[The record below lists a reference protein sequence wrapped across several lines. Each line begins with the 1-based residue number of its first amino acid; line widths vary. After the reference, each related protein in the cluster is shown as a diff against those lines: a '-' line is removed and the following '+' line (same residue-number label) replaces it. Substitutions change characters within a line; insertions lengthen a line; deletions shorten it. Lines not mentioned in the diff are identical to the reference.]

1 MDLSA
6 SSGSS
11 DRDGGPRGGPITA
24 RARALEQPPGRVP
37 GGIVASLFAG
47 IAIAAALGGAARAA
61 DPLLVIAEGG
71 DAEALPLPS
80 VARRLESFEQ
90 VSAAIGDE
98 RKRLA
103 ALESR
108 LVELEK
114 KAAPG
119 VEPLPPPAATA
130 GQPATAAS
138 GTPQDGTGNKDRA
151 AGKIAA
157 PADEPYEV
165 GTDLGLPTKWDS
177 GLEAASG
184 HKDFRVKI
192 GGRTQVDAVAFSST
206 QGPAQGPDQGGLDP
220 ALADTVNMRRAR
232 FRIEG
237 RMYEMYD
244 WACEYDFVNQ
254 LNVNNAVYPT
264 ERDAGPL
271 TAVTDLW
278 LQVRELPVLG
288 TVRVGSQKDPFGY
301 EHLTSSRWLNF
312 MERSFAQD
320 AFEGPFNN
328 GFVPGIQAL
337 NSNEEGDIGWQ
348 VGEFKNT
355 TNPFAFSNTSGG
367 SMTVGRLVYLPVFED
382 EGRKLVHLAVSGRT
396 MEPKRQFLRFDQA
409 TGQGLGDPVTSVR
422 FRSRGDIRNGPP
434 GPLNSIYADS
444 GLLAGTWQNMIGL
457 ELVGNNGPWSFQ
469 SEYFGSWLYNAKTT
483 SAGPLVTN
491 GFQPKPGTNVGTVY
505 YQAGYAEVLYFLTGE
520 SRTYSKIEYRFDRP
534 VPHNNFYAIR
544 GGGSGRRISVSE
556 GAWQVGA
563 RYNYLCLNDSGVN
576 GGVLNGVTLGLNW
589 LLNPNARIYF
599 NYDIT
604 HRDFV
609 STPWT
614 KDDKGQVV
622 PSTSYDGS
630 GWISGFGTRL
640 AFDF

>member
-1 MDLSA
+1 MKTCGFH
-6 SSGSS
+6 GSCA
-11 DRDGGPRGGPITA
+11 PAI
-24 RARALEQPPGRVP
+24 
-37 GGIVASLFAG
+37 ASLRSSRLFVHSLLCAVRPVVVF
-47 IAIAAALGGAARAA
+47 AALAALVDATAGGARAA
-61 DPLLVIAEGG
+61 DPLLAIA
-71 DAEALPLPS
+71 DPAETESLPLPS
-80 VARRLESFEQ
+80 VAREFKSFEQ

-98 RKRLA
+98 RQRIT

-108 LVELEK
+108 LLELEK
-114 KAAPG
+114 QAPGG
-119 VEPLPPPAATA
+119 VEPLPPPTATETKPSTGAA
-130 GQPATAAS
+130 
-138 GTPQDGTGNKDRA
+138 DGKA
-151 AGKIAA
+151 VKE
-157 PADEPYEV
+157 PKKPDEPYEV
-165 GTDLGLPTKWDS
+165 GTDKSLKDAWKDGFQS
-177 GLEAASG
+177 ESAN
-184 HKDFRVKI
+184 KDFRVKI
-192 GGRTQVDAVAFSST
+192 GGRTQVDTVAFSAT
-206 QGPAQGPDQGGLDP
+206 QGPSQQPTQGGLDP
-220 ALADTVNMRRAR
+220 SLSDTVNMRRAR

-271 TAVTDLW
+271 TSVTDLW
-278 LQVRELPVLG
+278 LQVRELPILG
-288 TVRVGSQKDPFGY
+288 TVRVGNQKDPYGY

-320 AFEGPFNN
+320 AFEAPFNN
-328 GFVPGIQAL
+328 GFAPGIQVL
-337 NSNEEGDIGWQ
+337 NNNEEGDIGWQ
-348 VGEFKNT
+348 VGEFKNV
-355 TNPFAFSNTSGG
+355 TNPFGFSNQSGG
-367 SMTVGRLVYLPVFED
+367 SMTVGRLVWLPIYED
-382 EGRKLVHLAVSGRT
+382 EGRKLVHMAVSGRT
-396 MEPKRQFLRFDQA
+396 MEPKRQYTKFDPV
-409 TGQGLGDPVTSVR
+409 TGQGLGDPITCVR

-444 GLLAGTWQNMIGL
+444 GLLQGTWQNMVGL

-469 SEYFGSWLYNAKTT
+469 SEYFGSWLYNARTT

-534 VPHNNFYAIR
+534 IPHNNFYAFR
-544 GGGSGRRISVSE
+544 GGGSGRRISISE

-576 GGVLNGVTLGLNW
+576 GGVLNGMTLGLNW
-589 LLNPNARIYF
+589 LLNPNARLYF

-604 HRDFV
+604 HRNFV
-609 STPWT
+609 STPWV
-614 KDDKGQVV
+614 KDATGKVV
-622 PSTSYDGS
+622 QSPSYDGS